1 MLELSLCPCQPV
13 RCASLLKRTM
23 VEIVG
28 IEGLPAPF
36 IMSHCITSGDS
47 TKSISSSFPILAL
60 SGSLEGCDEPNCV
73 CLDTSNTK
81 RNHIVN
87 GTVDSVSE
95 YVKGI
100 YSVYS
105 VVCSNVLY
113 KLRIGKP
120 CALSSSSISIH
131 MNQIRYMLAFM
142 TAPNYSR
149 AVSLMSCC
157 HRKGSSV
164 LVQSSNHHWWLSLRI
179 SSPSSPFSAN

>member
-1 MLELSLCPCQPV
+1 MDPISAWMGTPV
-13 RCASLLKRTM
+13 PISMNAGAVPM
-23 VEIVG
+23 P
-28 IEGLPAPF
+28 LPAGAL
-36 IMSHCITSGDS
+36 CKLAQKNDGRNCRDRR
-47 TKSISSSFPILAL
+47 ISSSFPILAL

-113 KLRIGKP
+113 RIG
-120 CALSSSSISIH
+120 
-131 MNQIRYMLAFM
+131 
-142 TAPNYSR
+142 
-149 AVSLMSCC
+149 SL
-157 HRKGSSV
+157 V
-164 LVQSSNHHWWLSLRI
+164 
-179 SSPSSPFSAN
+179 P